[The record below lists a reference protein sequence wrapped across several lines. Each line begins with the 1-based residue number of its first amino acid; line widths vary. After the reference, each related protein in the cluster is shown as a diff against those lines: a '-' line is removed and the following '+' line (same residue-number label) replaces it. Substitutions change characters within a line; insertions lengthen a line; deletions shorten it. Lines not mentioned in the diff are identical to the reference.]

1 MEYQIEGRN
10 AVSEA
15 IKSGR
20 DIDKIFAQDSGD
32 GRLNYI
38 IRTAE
43 AKKIVVVKTDKK
55 KLDAMSKTGAHQGII
70 AQCAMAEY
78 VGINDILD
86 YAAERGESPF
96 VIIAD
101 SITDPHNLGAIIRT
115 ACAAGAHGLII
126 PKRRSVGVNETV
138 AKVSS
143 GAVEHLKIAKA
154 VNLRAAIDELKE
166 KGLWIVGTDV
176 SGEKTI
182 YNQDLKG
189 AIGVVIGSEG
199 EGMSRIVKESCDF
212 LVKIPMIG
220 QVQSLNASVA
230 AGVIMYEILRQRNEK
245 I

>member
-10 AVSEA
+10 AVAEA

-20 DIDKIFAQDSGD
+20 DIDKIFALDGGD

-38 IRTAE
+38 IRNAE
-43 AKKIVVVKTDKK
+43 KNKIVVVKTDRK

-70 AQCAMAEY
+70 AQCAMVEY
-78 VGINDILD
+78 AQISDILKL
-86 YAAERGESPF
+86 AEEKGEQPF

-115 ACAAGAHGLII
+115 ACAAGAHGIII
-126 PKRRSVGVNETV
+126 PKRRSVGINETV
-138 AKVSS
+138 AKVSV
-143 GAVEHLKIAKA
+143 GAVEHIKIVKA

-189 AIGVVIGSEG
+189 PIGVVIGSEG
-199 EGMSRIVKESCDF
+199 EGMSRIVKEACDF
-212 LVKIPMIG
+212 LVRIPMIG
-220 QVQSLNASVA
+220 EVQSLNASVA
-230 AGVIMYEILRQRNEK
+230 AGVIMYEIVRQRNTEE
-245 I
+245 

>member
-10 AVSEA
+10 AVEEA
-15 IKSGR
+15 IKSDR
-20 DIDKIFAQDSGD
+20 DIDKVFALDGGD
-32 GRLNYI
+32 GRLNRL
-38 IRTAE
+38 IREAE
-43 AKKIVVVKTDKK
+43 KKKIVVVKADRK

-70 AQCAMAEY
+70 AQCAATEY
-78 VGINDILD
+78 ATIDDILSF
-86 YAAERGESPF
+86 AASRGESPF

-115 ACAAGAHGLII
+115 ACAAGAHGIII

-154 VNLRAAIDELKE
+154 VNLRTAIDELKE
-166 KGLWIVGTDV
+166 KGLWIAGTDV

-182 YNQDLKG
+182 YNQDLTG
-189 AIGVVIGSEG
+189 PIGIVIGSEG
-199 EGMSRIVKESCDF
+199 DGMSRIVKDACDF

-220 QVQSLNASVA
+220 KVQSLNASVA
-230 AGVIMYEILRQRNEK
+230 AGVIMYEILRQRGIEK
-245 I
+245 

>member
-15 IKSGR
+15 IKTDR
-20 DIDKIFAQDSGD
+20 EIDKIFALSDGDS
-32 GRLNYI
+32 RLNYI
-38 IRTAE
+38 VRNAE
-43 AKKIVVVKTDKK
+43 AKKIVVIRVDRK

-70 AQCAMAEY
+70 AQCAATEY

-86 YAAERGESPF
+86 FAAERGEHPF

-143 GAVEHLKIAKA
+143 GASEHLKIAKA

-176 SGEKTI
+176 DGEKTI
-182 YNQDLKG
+182 YKQDLTG
-189 AIGVVIGSEG
+189 PIGVVIGSEG

-212 LVKIPMIG
+212 LVRIPMIG
-220 QVQSLNASVA
+220 SVQSLNASVA
-230 AGVIMYEILRQRNEK
+230 AGVIMYEILRQRGEN